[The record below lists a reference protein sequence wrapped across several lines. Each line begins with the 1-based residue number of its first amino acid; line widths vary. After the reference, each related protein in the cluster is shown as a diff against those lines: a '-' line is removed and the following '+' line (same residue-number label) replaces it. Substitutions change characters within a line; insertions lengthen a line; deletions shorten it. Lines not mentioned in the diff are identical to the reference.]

1 MFTPL
6 RYSVFLTF
14 VLTFAIF
21 IGCSD
26 SDSVDTDQLDTETF
40 DTYASV
46 LTEDFDRLDATG
58 IPMDSTDGIFSMGW
72 NEFYDPM
79 TNDTITHG
87 HAFAVT
93 FDDINAQHPRPIKNG
108 IDMGSVFIN
117 YLNNHVE
124 LQKIVNPFGGVL
136 YSLFPRPNTGNV
148 IEFIPSAVYEFEVT
162 GSSNFS
168 LVNIPLT
175 APSAL
180 MNFSS
185 HANFDTIS
193 VNNDLVLTW
202 GGGTSADPVA
212 IHILPQMF
220 YQPMLQERIGNFGEG
235 NRGNHNPGFGNG
247 PGFRH
252 GGHPGIGPLPLPFPM
267 PIHMGIFEV
276 LPNNPGQYTVTAAD
290 LQNLLSNTNATGIIC
305 HISQLN
311 ATEVDHEGRILRA
324 VMRNGDQLMLN
335 VQ

>member
-1 MFTPL
+1 MFTSL
-6 RYSVFLTF
+6 RYFVFLTF
-14 VLTFAIF
+14 ILAIAIF

-26 SDSVDTDQLDTETF
+26 SNSIDTDQLATETF

-46 LTEDFDRLDATG
+46 LTEDFTRLDATG
-58 IPMDSTDGIFSMGW
+58 VPMDSTDGIFSIGW
-72 NEFYDPM
+72 NEFYDPI

-93 FDDINAQHPRPIKNG
+93 FDVANTQGPRPIKNG

-117 YLNNHVE
+117 YHNNHIE
-124 LQKIVNPFGGVL
+124 LEKIVNPFGGIL

-148 IEFIPSAVYEFEVT
+148 LEFIPNEVYEFEIT
-162 GSSNFS
+162 GSSSFS
-168 LVNIPLT
+168 PVNIPLT

-180 MNFSS
+180 MNFTNL
-185 HANFDTIS
+185 ANFDTID
-193 VNNDLVLTW
+193 VNNDLLLTW
-202 GGGTSADPVA
+202 SGGTSADPVA

-220 YQPMLQERIGNFGEG
+220 FQPLLQERIGNFGQ
-235 NRGNHNPGFGNG
+235 GNHGNYNSGFGNG

-252 GGHPGIGPLPLPFPM
+252 GGHPGIGPHPLPFPM

-276 LPNNPGQYTVTAAD
+276 LPNNPRQYTVAAAD

-311 ATEVDHEGRILRA
+311 AVEVDHEGRTLRA
-324 VMRNGDQLMLN
+324 AMRNGDQLMLN
-335 VQ
+335 ML